1 MSVLGTHSTDIAG
14 ERVDLPILAIDEQRA
29 IVLLNVLDHGVR
41 FNERVGRALA
51 EAMAPHRPQVV
62 LGTATLGIPVA
73 IETSRAL
80 GLDTYVIAQKSP
92 KVYLADPVAV
102 PLRSSTTAGT
112 QRLYID
118 RRAVPLL
125 EGKRVAVVDDVAAT
139 GESLAASLALAR
151 EAGGQ
156 VVSIGVV
163 LTEGNGWKKRL
174 GDDADLVIR
183 LGHIPQ
189 YAIRG
194 GSLALM
200 AESI

>member
-1 MSVLGTHSTDIAG
+1 VSVLGIRETDIAG
-14 ERVDLPILAIDEQRA
+14 ERVDLPVLAIDDRRA

-51 EAMAPHRPQVV
+51 EAMAPHRPEVV

-102 PLRSSTTAGT
+102 PLRSSTTAGA

-125 EGKRVAVVDDVAAT
+125 KGKRVAVVDDVAAT
-139 GESLAASLALAR
+139 GESLAASIALAR
-151 EAGGQ
+151 QAGGD

-163 LTEGNGWKKRL
+163 LTEGNGWRKRL
-174 GDDADLVIR
+174 GDDAGIVIR

-189 YAIRG
+189 YAIRDG
-194 GSLALM
+194 ALELIT
-200 AESI
+200 ESV